1 MLEFALASS
10 GESIAIEPRELVVA
24 GFTATDPEAVRRHL
38 DELIELGVAVPDVT
52 PSFYR
57 LSPELLTLEP
67 RIVVE
72 GERTS
77 GEVEPVLV
85 CASKDEWFLAVGSD
99 HTDRELERTDIEQ
112 SKAACAKVL
121 SRELVPY
128 DHAARDWD
136 AIRLKAW
143 TGAARSRYQDGRAG
157 ALMTVPALLEQ
168 LKERCPVELDG
179 LVLFLG
185 TIPLEA
191 GGFVYSDHYALE
203 MALPNGGPTIH
214 VSYEVHMNGTPTP
227 GGGTSR

>member
-1 MLEFALASS
+1 MLEFSLAGS
-10 GESIAIEPRELVVA
+10 GEPVTIEPRELVVA
-24 GFTATDPEAVRRHL
+24 GFTATDPGSVRRHL
-38 DELIELGVAVPDVT
+38 DELIELGVVVPEET

-57 LSPELLTLEP
+57 LSPDLLTLEP
-67 RIVVE
+67 RIVVD

-85 CASKDEWFLAVGSD
+85 CAREDEWFLAVGSD
-99 HTDRELERTDIEQ
+99 HTDRELERTDIAR

-128 DHAARDWD
+128 DVAAGEWD

-143 TGAARSRYQDGRAG
+143 TGAAQSPYQDGLAG
-157 ALMTVPALLEQ
+157 ALMTVPALLEE
-168 LKERCPVELDG
+168 LKVRCPVELEG

-185 TIPLEA
+185 TIPLESP
-191 GGFVYSDHYALE
+191 GFVYSDRYALE
-203 MALPNGGPTIH
+203 MALPNGGPTLQ
-214 VSYEVHMNGTPTP
+214 VSYEVHMNGTTP